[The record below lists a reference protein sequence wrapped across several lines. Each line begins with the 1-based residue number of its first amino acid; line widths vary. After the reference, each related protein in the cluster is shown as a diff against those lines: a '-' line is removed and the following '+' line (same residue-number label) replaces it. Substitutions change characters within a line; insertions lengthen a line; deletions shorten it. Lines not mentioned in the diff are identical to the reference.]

1 MSLDVICAGFGR
13 TGTLSLKAAL
23 EALGHSPCWHI
34 EDMFIGVGTPASH
47 LDAWH
52 RLSKGE
58 PMDWAWLLKD
68 FRAASDFPLCW
79 YYRELMEVF
88 PRAKVV
94 LTVRDPRTW
103 AASVQSLYNDAFLRH
118 ARAPRN
124 QSGPG
129 RAWVE
134 TMETLVWRRLGD
146 VGDEDDLRGAYEDH
160 VDAVRECVPAERLLV
175 FSVREGWDP
184 LCQFLGAPVPAA
196 EFPHLNERAA
206 LGSAPSR
213 R

>member
-1 MSLDVICAGFGR
+1 MLDVICAGFGR

-23 EALGHSPCWHI
+23 ETLGLSPCWPI
-34 EDMFIGVGTPASH
+34 EDMFIGVETPASH

-58 PMDWAWLLKD
+58 PMDWAWLLRG

-79 YYRELMEVF
+79 HYRELMGAF

-103 AASVQSLYNDAFLRH
+103 VSSVQALYFDVFLRY

-129 RAWVE
+129 RVWVE
-134 TMETLVWRRLGD
+134 TMQALVWRRLGN
-146 VGDEDDLRGAYEDH
+146 VEDERDLLRAYQGH
-160 VDAVRECVPAERLLV
+160 VNAVREYVPAERLLV
-175 FSVREGWDP
+175 FGVQEGWKP
-184 LCQFLGAPVPAA
+184 LCQFLGAPVPATG
-196 EFPHLNERAA
+196 FPHLNERAA
-206 LGSAPSR
+206 MGSAHSR
-213 R
+213 P